1 MSQLHCSRVS
11 PGYTVLSSNSV
22 PEHAVLD
29 PDLRQSRPQ
38 RRAPVWVH
46 GSQYFHVVSCPS
58 RDMCGWS
65 MHTVGSKGNSAC
77 NSGNRSCLRS
87 SSLLTLGL
95 SMVQRR
101 QMEALSRGLSK
112 L

>member
-1 MSQLHCSRVS
+1 MLQQLQNLASDNIIH
-11 PGYTVLSSNSV
+11 GYLTGLNTFTSF
-22 PEHAVLD
+22 HA
-29 PDLRQSRPQ
+29 
-38 RRAPVWVH
+38 
-46 GSQYFHVVSCPS
+46 PS

-65 MHTVGSKGNSAC
+65 LHTVGSKGNSAC
-77 NSGNRSCLRS
+77 NSVATYCLRS